1 MLMGAFFFF
10 LTNHLLYICH
20 AIPIMLI
27 LLNACQLADE
37 AVYLYIVT
45 DHKQHLSVIISYLVK
60 I

>member
-1 MLMGAFFFF
+1 MRAF
-10 LTNHLLYICH
+10 LETNHLLYICH

-27 LLNACQLADE
+27 LLKAHQLVDE

-45 DHKQHLSVIISYLVK
+45 DHKQDLSLINSCLVK

>member
-1 MLMGAFFFF
+1 MLMRAF
-10 LTNHLLYICH
+10 LETNHLLYICH

-27 LLNACQLADE
+27 LLKAHQLVDE

-45 DHKQHLSVIISYLVK
+45 DHKQDLSLINSCLVK

>member
-1 MLMGAFFFF
+1 MLMGAFFF

-45 DHKQHLSVIISYLVK
+45 DRKRYLSVIISCLVK